1 MKIMFIG
8 LGLIGG
14 SMALA
19 LEGYPN
25 LERYAVDGDEPTRLE
40 ALGRGV
46 VRAAWSRSDDAP
58 IEDMDIVVLCLHPE
72 AAADFIRKQAG
83 RIKPGALLTDVC
95 GVKRPLREAV
105 AEIARRSSHGGTGT
119 RRLCS
124 RDGRPLPRCALHPDA
139 G

>member
-40 ALGRGV
+40 ASFVRHGRA
-46 VRAAWSRSDDAP
+46 RMMRPSRIWISSCF
-58 IEDMDIVVLCLHPE
+58 VC
-72 AAADFIRKQAG
+72 IRKRR
-83 RIKPGALLTDVC
+83 RILSVN
-95 GVKRPLREAV
+95 RR
-105 AEIARRSSHGGTGT
+105 AESS
-119 RRLCS
+119 
-124 RDGRPLPRCALHPDA
+124 PVRC
-139 G
+139 

>member
-46 VRAAWSRSDDAP
+46 VPRG
-58 IEDMDIVVLCLHPE
+58 MV
-72 AAADFIRKQAG
+72 
-83 RIKPGALLTDVC
+83 AL
-95 GVKRPLREAV
+95 G
-105 AEIARRSSHGGTGT
+105 
-119 RRLCS
+119 
-124 RDGRPLPRCALHPDA
+124 RCAHRGYGYRRALPASGKRRRILSADRRA
-139 G
+139 ESSPVRC